1 MIPLAVIGI
10 VVLLTVG
17 WFISV
22 YNTLVKLRN
31 RVQKSWAEI
40 GVKLKR
46 RFDLVPNLVE
56 TVKGYAAHE
65 KDVLEK
71 VTQARSM
78 VQSAQS
84 LEQRQQA
91 ENMLT
96 DTLRSLFAVA
106 EAYPQLQANQNF
118 MELQREL
125 SDLEAKI
132 AFARQFFNDTT
143 MNYNTEIQSFP
154 NNILAG
160 MFNFQA
166 TPYFQVDEVQRQ
178 AVQVKF

>member
-31 RVQKSWAEI
+31 RVQDSWAQI
-40 GVKLKR
+40 DVQLKR

-166 TPYFQVDEVQRQ
+166 MPYFQVDEVQRQ

>member
-31 RVQKSWAEI
+31 RVQNSWAQI
-40 GVKLKR
+40 DVQLKW
-46 RFDLVPNLVE
+46 RFDLIPNLVE

-166 TPYFQVDEVQRQ
+166 MPYFQVDEVQRQ

>member
-22 YNTLVKLRN
+22 YNTLVKRRN
-31 RVQKSWAEI
+31 RVQNSWAQI
-40 GVKLKR
+40 DVQLKR

-166 TPYFQVDEVQRQ
+166 MPYFQVDEVQRQ

>member
-1 MIPLAVIGI
+1 
-10 VVLLTVG
+10 
-17 WFISV
+17 
-22 YNTLVKLRN
+22 
-31 RVQKSWAEI
+31 
-40 GVKLKR
+40 
-46 RFDLVPNLVE
+46 
-56 TVKGYAAHE
+56 
-65 KDVLEK
+65 
-71 VTQARSM
+71 M

-166 TPYFQVDEVQRQ
+166 MPYFQVDEVQRQ

>member
-31 RVQKSWAEI
+31 RVQNSWAQLD
-40 GVKLKR
+40 VQLKR
-46 RFDLVPNLVE
+46 RFDLIPNLVE

-166 TPYFQVDEVQRQ
+166 MPYFQVDEVQRQ

>member
-1 MIPLAVIGI
+1 MITLAVIGI
-10 VVLLTVG
+10 VVLLIVG

-31 RVQKSWAEI
+31 RVQNSWAQI
-40 GVKLKR
+40 DVQLKR

-132 AFARQFFNDTT
+132 A
-143 MNYNTEIQSFP
+143 
-154 NNILAG
+154 LANSSELNG
-160 MFNFQA
+160 
-166 TPYFQVDEVQRQ
+166 
-178 AVQVKF
+178 

>member
-1 MIPLAVIGI
+1 MIALAVIGV
-10 VVLLTVG
+10 VVLGLVG
-17 WFISV
+17 WLASS
-22 YNTLVKLRN
+22 YNTLVKFRN
-31 RVQKSWAEI
+31 MVQNSWAQI
-40 GVKLKR
+40 DVQLKR

-56 TVKGYAAHE
+56 TVKGYASHE
-65 KDVLEK
+65 KEVLEK

-78 VQSAQS
+78 IQNSQS

-91 ENMLT
+91 ENALT
-96 DTLRSLFAVA
+96 GTLRSLFAVA

-132 AFARQFFNDTT
+132 AFARQFYNDTT
-143 MNYNTEIQSFP
+143 MKYNTETQSFP
-154 NNILAG
+154 TNILAG
-160 MFNFQA
+160 MFGFQA
-166 TPYFQVDEVQRQ
+166 MPYFQAEEGARQ

>member
-31 RVQKSWAEI
+31 RVQNSWAQI
-40 GVKLKR
+40 DVQLKR
-46 RFDLVPNLVE
+46 RFDLIPNLVE

-166 TPYFQVDEVQRQ
+166 MPYFQVDEVLRQ

>member
-31 RVQKSWAEI
+31 RVQNSWAQI
-40 GVKLKR
+40 DVQLKR

>member
-31 RVQKSWAEI
+31 RVQNSWAQI
-40 GVKLKR
+40 DVQLKR
-46 RFDLVPNLVE
+46 RFDLIPNLVE

-78 VQSAQS
+78 VQIAQS

-166 TPYFQVDEVQRQ
+166 MPYFQVDEVQRQ

>member
-1 MIPLAVIGI
+1 MIPLAVFGI
-10 VVLLTVG
+10 VVLLIVG
-17 WFISV
+17 WLISV
-22 YNTLVKLRN
+22 YNTLIKLRN
-31 RVQKSWAEI
+31 RVQNSWAQI
-40 GVKLKR
+40 DVQLKR

-166 TPYFQVDEVQRQ
+166 MPYFQVDEVQRQ

>member
-31 RVQKSWAEI
+31 RVQNSWAQI
-40 GVKLKR
+40 DVQLKR

-166 TPYFQVDEVQRQ
+166 MPYFKVDEVQRQ